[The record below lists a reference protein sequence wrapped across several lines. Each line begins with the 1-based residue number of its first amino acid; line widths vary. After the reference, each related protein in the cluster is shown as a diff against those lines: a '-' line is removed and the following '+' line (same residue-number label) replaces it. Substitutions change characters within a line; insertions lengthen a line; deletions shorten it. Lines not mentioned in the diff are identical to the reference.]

1 MSASQK
7 KTAANRKNAKR
18 STGPKTVSGKQ
29 KASRNATTHGAFA
42 HDLII
47 RTAYLQEN
55 PAEYERL
62 LRSITDE
69 FQPDTL
75 LQESL
80 VRKIADCVWRSRRIV
95 AAETAHIV
103 HAQSSVRDT
112 ALSLCRISPAVA
124 ELHNLEIPE
133 PDIDHEEELARQMAA
148 LRTIPDQK
156 TARHLLYYEM
166 RLDRQLS
173 RTYRLFRQ
181 LKRSA
186 RIDKA
191 IAAAGS
197 SSAKPPSPASPDN
210 TYATHPATPD
220 NVPDSATCTPDLS
233 TPAADQ
239 NMGSPLFDET
249 NPIVDC
255 PPTT

>member
-1 MSASQK
+1 MSTSAKNTDS
-7 KTAANRKNAKR
+7 NRKNAKR
-18 STGPKTVSGKQ
+18 STGPKTTSGK
-29 KASRNATTHGAFA
+29 KTSSRNALKHGVYA

-47 RTAYLQEN
+47 RTDYLQED

-69 FQPDTL
+69 LQPDTL

-112 ALSLCRISPAVA
+112 AQSISRISPAVA
-124 ELHNLEIPE
+124 ELHNLELPE
-133 PDIDHEEELARQMAA
+133 PDNDHEEELASQMAA

-156 TARHLLYYEM
+156 TARHLLHYEM

-186 RIDKA
+186 QLDKA

-197 SSAKPPSPASPDN
+197 SPAKPPSPASPDN
-210 TYATHPATPD
+210 TNATNPATPD
-220 NVPDSATCTPDLS
+220 NVPDSATPTPDLS
-233 TPAADQ
+233 TPAADP
-239 NMGSPLFDET
+239 NLGSPIFDET
-249 NPIVDC
+249 NPNISY
-255 PPTT
+255 PATS

>member
-18 STGPKTVSGKQ
+18 STGPKTDSGKR
-29 KASRNATTHGAFA
+29 ASSRNALKHGAYA

-47 RTAYLQEN
+47 RTDYLQED

-69 FQPDTL
+69 LQPDTL

-80 VRKIADCVWRSRRIV
+80 VRKIADCVWRGRRIV

-103 HAQSSVRDT
+103 HAQSCVRDT
-112 ALSLCRISPAVA
+112 AQSLCRISPAVA

-148 LRTIPDQK
+148 LRTIPDQN

-186 RIDKA
+186 LRDKA
-191 IAAAGS
+191 TAAS
-197 SSAKPPSPASPDN
+197 NSHSAKPPSPASPDN
-210 TYATHPATPD
+210 TNATNPAASD
-220 NVPDSATCTPDLS
+220 NVPASATRTPDLS

-239 NMGSPLFDET
+239 NMGSP
-249 NPIVDC
+249 
-255 PPTT
+255 